1 LSKRI
6 IKGSTLPIIDEITK
20 AAHGSRRII
29 PKDCVR
35 IERQISLA
43 VVGERGETEFH
54 HEKGRLKD
62 YLPLSTKIN
71 LKNPSSSLAINQLV
85 EERVREFEE
94 RFQQEKEQA
103 FSEGINQGET
113 RGYKKCLGRVD
124 ELEKLL
130 NNLVMEFGEQKDKL
144 FKEMETVVGRL
155 ALDIAEAVI
164 GEAAATVSGQII
176 EQNLKRCLTAMKG
189 SGRVKIRI
197 NPIDFEF
204 AREYTKILE
213 RAYERFNLEFEP
225 DPSIAPGGCL
235 LESSSGA
242 VDGRLESQF
251 EIVKDTF
258 LQI

>member
-1 LSKRI
+1 LSKRVL
-6 IKGSTLPIIDEITK
+6 KGDSLPVTDEISK
-20 AAHGSRRII
+20 SVQGSRRII
-29 PKDCVR
+29 PKECVR
-35 IERQISLA
+35 IERRKSPA
-43 VVGERGETEFH
+43 TVGQTGETGFH
-54 HEKGRLKD
+54 HEKGKLKD

-71 LKNPSSSLAINQLV
+71 FKNPLSSLAINQLV

-94 RFQQEKEQA
+94 RFQMEKEQA

-113 RGYKKCLGRVD
+113 RGYKKCLGRVE
-124 ELEKLL
+124 ELQKTFD
-130 NNLVMEFGEQKDKL
+130 NLVLEFGEQKEKL
-144 FKEMETVVGRL
+144 YKEMETVVGRL

-164 GEAAATVSGQII
+164 GEAAASVSGQII
-176 EQNLKRCLTAMKG
+176 EQNLKKCLSAMKG

-213 RAYERFNLEFEP
+213 RAHERFNLEFEP

-235 LESSSGA
+235 LESTGGA